1 MLESQFPKIPI
12 ASIAKKHEY
21 IYTPYSNK
29 PLNIDKLSNEGILLQ
44 QLRDEAHRFAIGYH
58 RKLRSKRSLDHPLQ
72 KINGIGP
79 VILNRLLV
87 KYKSIEKVKNTHYQ
101 ELLKIDGIN
110 SSLAKKILT
119 ELKK

>member
-1 MLESQFPKIPI
+1 M
-12 ASIAKKHEY
+12 
-21 IYTPYSNK
+21 
-29 PLNIDKLSNEGILLQ
+29 SNEGILLQ
-44 QLRDEAHRFAIGYH
+44 QLRDEAHRFAIDYH